1 MFQTFN
7 GWKLRG
13 RQVMA
18 GERGAY
24 RNEYGDYM
32 FHKDQTK
39 PLHKDVEILVVYRDK
54 NGKFK
59 KSAY

>member
-1 MFQTFN
+1 MYNTFN

-13 RQVMA
+13 RVVIA

-32 FHKDQTK
+32 YHISQTTVRGFRR
-39 PLHKDVEILVVYRDK
+39 PLGFFYP
-54 NGKFK
+54 
-59 KSAY
+59 AY